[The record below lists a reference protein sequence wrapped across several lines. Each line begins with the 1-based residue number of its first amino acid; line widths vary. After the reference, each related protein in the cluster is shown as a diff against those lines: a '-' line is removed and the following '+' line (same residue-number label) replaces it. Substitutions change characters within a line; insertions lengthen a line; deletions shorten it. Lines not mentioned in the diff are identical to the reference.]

1 MKWLLIGY
9 LTFPQIAPSTSMV
22 LISNHNSRDAC
33 TNEMRVYAES
43 EHLLSGKK
51 FEFQDLHGQP
61 QMFRSGD
68 GEEGLVCMCT
78 TPGLNGFNLP
88 AGACQ

>member
-22 LISNHNSRDAC
+22 LISNHNSKDAC
-33 TNEMRVYAES
+33 INEMKVLAEADALS
-43 EHLLSGKK
+43 SGK
-51 FEFQDLHGQP
+51 EFDFVELHSQP
-61 QMFRSGD
+61 QAFRGGD

-78 TPGLNGFNLP
+78 TPGLEGFNLP